1 MWLVGV
7 FSHSAISVCTE
18 NHGLPT
24 RELLE
29 TANSVR
35 LRLAGSSSVTAVY
48 TLSSAHQKRQIQ
60 FSSYSR
66 WGVGG
71 GRSQCY
77 MLFYCC
83 SRQMLLFI
91 FPFCSGLIWL
101 VWTVQCTWYLT
112 DMTEIIFPNFYKLP
126 DVYPRVCWMI
136 YF

>member
-1 MWLVGV
+1 M

-71 GRSQCY
+71 GQVSVLY
-77 MLFYCC
+77 VIL
-83 SRQMLLFI
+83 LLFKADVTI
-91 FPFCSGLIWL
+91 YFPFLLWFDLASVDSPVHMVPDG
-101 VWTVQCTWYLT
+101 Y
-112 DMTEIIFPNFYKLP
+112 DRNYFPQLL
-126 DVYPRVCWMI
+126 
-136 YF
+136 

>member
-48 TLSSAHQKRQIQ
+48 THSHSQVGEATPSQRPMKLYFWEEVWLLLWLNIEKRIEVA
-60 FSSYSR
+60 S
-66 WGVGG
+66 
-71 GRSQCY
+71 
-77 MLFYCC
+77 
-83 SRQMLLFI
+83 
-91 FPFCSGLIWL
+91 
-101 VWTVQCTWYLT
+101 
-112 DMTEIIFPNFYKLP
+112 LP
-126 DVYPRVCWMI
+126 
-136 YF
+136 